1 MKKTYIEPKT
11 TVVALKVR
19 SNMLDSSP
27 NSQQV
32 FNMDKSAKTNVVDE
46 ETFVEMNSRESI
58 NAWEE
63 W

>member
-1 MKKTYIEPKT
+1 MKTTYIEPKT

>member
-1 MKKTYIEPKT
+1 MKKSYIEPAT

>member
-11 TVVALKVR
+11 TVVSLKVR

-46 ETFVEMNSRESI
+46 ETFVEMNSRESL
-58 NAWEE
+58 NTWEE